1 MRLARGKA
9 YREIAGC
16 DAPGALRCG
25 GRERAA
31 RLAGIRTL
39 ISVAFMLG
47 ILACSGQS
55 VPSLALA
62 KLSTPFG
69 SPDLVTTQPS
79 AADLAMAIRA
89 CLVDGG
95 DPAFGVRSP
104 AEQTE
109 LSALYQVKG
118 DAVLW
123 IDTTG
128 RPSRQARESLM
139 LLRDAQSEGLDPAD
153 YRPDMLDTLAATLG
167 ATSSPIPRN
176 VASFDVAL
184 SRAMLR
190 YFRHLHLGRIDPRTI
205 GFRWNVSA
213 EGHDFAALLR
223 SAVADDHIA
232 ETVVA
237 LRPSLVQYNALR
249 TMLTRYRALAADA
262 SLGLPPTPA
271 AAVHPGEPYAGLD
284 VLSRQLVM
292 FGDLPTGLQSLA
304 VPGTYGG
311 DLVEGV
317 RRFQLRHGLEP
328 DGVLGKRTQA
338 ALRVPLAWR
347 VRQIE
352 LALERLRWLPDLGAR
367 RLVAINIPM
376 FRLWAWDSV
385 PNDAPTLAMDVIVGR
400 ALSTQTP
407 VFDEEMREVIFR
419 PYWNVPRSILRNEIL
434 PLLERDPDYLR
445 RQHMEIVRGPGD
457 NAQPVETTTDNL
469 GLLRQGTLRI
479 RQRPGPHN
487 ALGLVKFVFPN
498 QENVYMH
505 GTPAQALFSRSR
517 RDFSHG
523 CVRVENPVALA
534 EWALKENPEW
544 TRDRIVSAMAATPS
558 AHVRLPRPIQVILF
572 YTTAVVMPEDGTIH
586 FVDDIYRHDAR
597 LDRALADPNAR

>member
-1 MRLARGKA
+1 M
-9 YREIAGC
+9 
-16 DAPGALRCG
+16 
-25 GRERAA
+25 
-31 RLAGIRTL
+31 AGIRSL
-39 ISVAFMLG
+39 IIVAFMLG

-69 SPDLVTTQPS
+69 SPDLATTQPS
-79 AADLAMAIRA
+79 AADLATAIRA

-109 LSALYQVKG
+109 LTALYQTRG
-118 DAVLW
+118 DAALW

-167 ATSSPIPRN
+167 TASSPIPRN

-232 ETVVA
+232 ETVAA

-249 TMLTRYRALAADA
+249 TMLTRYRSLAADV
-262 SLGLPPTPA
+262 SLGSPPAPA
-271 AAVHPGEPYAGLD
+271 AAVHPGEPYAELD
-284 VLSRQLVM
+284 VLYRQLVM
-292 FGDLPTGLQSLA
+292 FGDLPTGTQSVA
-304 VPGTYGG
+304 VPETYEG

-317 RRFQLRHGLEP
+317 RRFQIRHGLEP
-328 DGVLGKRTQA
+328 DGILGKGTQA

-352 LALERLRWLPDLGAR
+352 LALERLRWLPDLGDR

-445 RQHMEIVRGPGD
+445 RQNMEIVRGPGD
-457 NAQPVETTTDNL
+457 NAQPVETTADNL
-469 GLLRQGTLRI
+469 GLLRQGTLRV

-498 QENVYMH
+498 EENVYMH

-544 TRDRIVSAMAATPS
+544 TRDRIVSAMAGTQS
-558 AHVRLPRPIQVILF
+558 AHVRLRRPIQVILF

-586 FVDDIYRHDAR
+586 FADDIYRHDAR
-597 LDRALADPNAR
+597 LDRALAHPNPSR

>member
-1 MRLARGKA
+1 M
-9 YREIAGC
+9 IV
-16 DAPGALRCG
+16 
-25 GRERAA
+25 AA
-31 RLAGIRTL
+31 FLL
-39 ISVAFMLG
+39 SV
-47 ILACSGQS
+47 LACSGQAI
-55 VPSLALA
+55 PSFPPA
-62 KLSTPFG
+62 KLGTPFG
-69 SPDLVTTQPS
+69 SPDLATTQPS
-79 AADLAMAIRA
+79 AAEIATAIRA
-89 CLVDGG
+89 RLVDGE
-95 DPAFGVRSP
+95 DPAFGVRSR
-104 AEQTE
+104 AEQAE
-109 LSALYQVKG
+109 LTALYQTGG
-118 DAVLW
+118 DVALW

-139 LLRDAQSEGLDPAD
+139 LLRDAHSEGLDPAD
-153 YRPDMLDTLAATLG
+153 YRPDILEMLAETRDTA
-167 ATSSPIPRN
+167 SPSAPRN
-176 VASFDVAL
+176 LPSFDVAL

-205 GFRWNVSA
+205 GFRWNVPA
-213 EGHDFAALLR
+213 EGHEFAALLR
-223 SAVADDHIA
+223 SAVAGDHIA
-232 ETVVA
+232 ETVAA
-237 LRPSLVQYNALR
+237 LRPSLVQYNVLR
-249 TMLTRYRALAADA
+249 TMLTRYRSLAADA
-262 SLGLPPTPA
+262 SLGSPSASAST
-271 AAVHPGEPYAGLD
+271 VRPGEPYAELG
-284 VLSRQLVM
+284 VLYRQLAM
-292 FGDLPTGLQSLA
+292 FGDLPTGTQSAA
-304 VPGTYGG
+304 VPETYEG

-317 RRFQLRHGLEP
+317 RRFQIRHGLEP
-328 DGVLGKRTQA
+328 DGILGKGTQA

-352 LALERLRWLPDLGAR
+352 LALERLRWLPDLGDR
-367 RLVAINIPM
+367 RLVALNIPM

-385 PNDAPTLAMDVIVGR
+385 PNTAPTLAMNVIVGR

-445 RQHMEIVRGPGD
+445 RQNMEIVRGPGD
-457 NAQPVETTTDNL
+457 NAPPVETTAENL
-469 GLLRQGTLRI
+469 GLLRRGTLRV

-544 TRDRIVSAMAATPS
+544 TRDRIVSAMAGTES
-558 AHVRLPRPIQVILF
+558 AHVSLRRPIQVILF

-586 FVDDIYRHDAR
+586 FADDIYRHDAR
-597 LDRALADPNAR
+597 LDRALAHPNPSQ

>member
-1 MRLARGKA
+1 M
-9 YREIAGC
+9 
-16 DAPGALRCG
+16 
-25 GRERAA
+25 
-31 RLAGIRTL
+31 
-39 ISVAFMLG
+39 
-47 ILACSGQS
+47 
-55 VPSLALA
+55 
-62 KLSTPFG
+62 
-69 SPDLVTTQPS
+69 
-79 AADLAMAIRA
+79 
-89 CLVDGG
+89 
-95 DPAFGVRSP
+95 RSP

-109 LSALYQVKG
+109 LTALYQVRR
-118 DAVLW
+118 DAALW

-128 RPSRQARESLM
+128 RPSRQARESLI
-139 LLRDAQSEGLDPAD
+139 LLRDAPSEGLDPAD

-167 ATSSPIPRN
+167 TASSPIPRN

-232 ETVVA
+232 ETVAA
-237 LRPSLVQYNALR
+237 LRPSLVQYNVLR
-249 TMLTRYRALAADA
+249 TMLTRYRSLAADV
-262 SLGLPPTPA
+262 SLGSPPAPA
-271 AAVHPGEPYAGLD
+271 AAVHPGEPYAELD
-284 VLSRQLVM
+284 ILYRQLVM
-292 FGDLPTGLQSLA
+292 FGDLPIGAQSVA
-304 VPGTYGG
+304 VPETYRG

-317 RRFQLRHGLEP
+317 RRFQIRHGLEP
-328 DGVLGKRTQA
+328 DGVLGKGTQA

-400 ALSTQTP
+400 SLSTQTP

-419 PYWNVPRSILRNEIL
+419 PYWNVPGSILRNEIL
-434 PLLERDPDYLR
+434 PLLERDPDYLG
-445 RQHMEIVRGPGD
+445 RQNMEIVRGPGD
-457 NAQPVETTTDNL
+457 NAQQVETAADNL
-469 GLLRQGTLRI
+469 GLLRRGTLRI

-544 TRDRIVSAMAATPS
+544 TRDRIVSAMAGTQS
-558 AHVRLPRPIQVILF
+558 AHVRLRRPIQVILF

-586 FVDDIYRHDAR
+586 FADDIYRHDAT
-597 LDRALADPNAR
+597 LDRALAHPNPSQ

>member
-1 MRLARGKA
+1 MRRARFSRYDGK
-9 YREIAGC
+9 E
-16 DAPGALRCG
+16 
-25 GRERAA
+25 ERA
-31 RLAGIRTL
+31 RLAGRRSL
-39 ISVAFMLG
+39 IIVAFMLG
-47 ILACSGQS
+47 VLACSGQS

-62 KLSTPFG
+62 KLGTPFG
-69 SPDLVTTQPS
+69 SPDLATTQPS
-79 AADLAMAIRA
+79 AADMATAIRA

-109 LSALYQVKG
+109 LTALYQIRG
-118 DAVLW
+118 DAALW

-167 ATSSPIPRN
+167 TASSPIPRN

-232 ETVVA
+232 ETVAA
-237 LRPSLVQYNALR
+237 LRPSLVQYNVLR
-249 TMLTRYRALAADA
+249 TMLTRYRSLAADV
-262 SLGLPPTPA
+262 SLGSPPAPA
-271 AAVHPGEPYAGLD
+271 AAVHPGEPYAELD
-284 VLSRQLVM
+284 VLYRQLVM
-292 FGDLPTGLQSLA
+292 FGDLPTGIQSAA
-304 VPGTYGG
+304 VPETYEG

-317 RRFQLRHGLEP
+317 KRFQIRHGLEP
-328 DGVLGKRTQA
+328 DGILGKGTQA

-352 LALERLRWLPDLGAR
+352 LALERLRWLPDLGDR

-419 PYWNVPRSILRNEIL
+419 PYWNVPAIDPSQRDSPTPRARSGLSASAEHGDRAGAWRQCPTGRDYGRQPRTAPAGNAPCTATPRAAQRARSGQVRLSERGKRVHARDAGASPIQSEPSRLQPRLRARGESSRACGVGAQRESGVDPRSHRVCDGGHAVRACEPPAADSSDLVLHHRSGHAGGRDDPFCRRHL
-434 PLLERDPDYLR
+434 PPR
-445 RQHMEIVRGPGD
+445 RK
-457 NAQPVETTTDNL
+457 T
-469 GLLRQGTLRI
+469 
-479 RQRPGPHN
+479 RPGACPPES
-487 ALGLVKFVFPN
+487 FP
-498 QENVYMH
+498 M
-505 GTPAQALFSRSR
+505 
-517 RDFSHG
+517 
-523 CVRVENPVALA
+523 
-534 EWALKENPEW
+534 
-544 TRDRIVSAMAATPS
+544 
-558 AHVRLPRPIQVILF
+558 
-572 YTTAVVMPEDGTIH
+572 
-586 FVDDIYRHDAR
+586 
-597 LDRALADPNAR
+597 NAR